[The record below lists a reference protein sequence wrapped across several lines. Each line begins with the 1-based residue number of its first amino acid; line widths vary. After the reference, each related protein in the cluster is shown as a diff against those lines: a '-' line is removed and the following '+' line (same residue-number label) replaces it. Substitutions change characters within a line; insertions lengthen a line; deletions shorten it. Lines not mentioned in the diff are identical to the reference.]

1 MTKNIIQVGENPRK
15 KNVENANSE
24 EVKGFQKTDE
34 NRDLTKHRFQKTDEN
49 RAIWNN
55 GHEFGTQYGIELTV
69 FELMKG
75 IRKKYPLF
83 AQHIQYRAEDTF
95 KAIPEI
101 VECIVSLCDEVNS
114 QNENPDAGMEE
125 RERQMACAKVGR
137 QMAEDMEDED
147 D

>member
-1 MTKNIIQVGENPRK
+1 MKNIINNDRETRREQKLENS
-15 KNVENANSE
+15 NSE
-24 EVKGFQKTDE
+24 EVKGFQRNSE
-34 NRDLTKHRFQKTDEN
+34 
-49 RAIWNN
+49 IWNN
-55 GHEFGTQYGIELTV
+55 GHHTGAQYGIELAV

-101 VECIVSLCDEVNS
+101 VECIVSVCDEVNS

-137 QMAEDMEDED
+137 QMSKDMEGKD

>member
-1 MTKNIIQVGENPRK
+1 MQDRENRRK
-15 KNVENANSE
+15 KNVENANSG
-24 EVKGFQKTDE
+24 EVKGFQRNSE
-34 NRDLTKHRFQKTDEN
+34 
-49 RAIWNN
+49 IWNN
-55 GHEFGTQYGIELTV
+55 GHHTGTQYGIELTV
-69 FELMKG
+69 LELMKG

-83 AQHIQYRAEDTF
+83 GQHIQFDADDTF

-101 VECIVSLCDEVNS
+101 VECIVSVCDEVNS

-137 QMAEDMEDED
+137 QMSKDMEGKD

>member
-1 MTKNIIQVGENPRK
+1 MQDRENRRK

-24 EVKGFQKTDE
+24 EVKGFQRNSE
-34 NRDLTKHRFQKTDEN
+34 
-49 RAIWNN
+49 IWNN
-55 GHEFGTQYGIELTV
+55 GHETGAQYGIELTV
-69 FELMKG
+69 LELMKG

-137 QMAEDMEDED
+137 QMSKDMEGKD

>member
-1 MTKNIIQVGENPRK
+1 MKNIINNDRETRREQKLENS
-15 KNVENANSE
+15 NSE
-24 EVKGFQKTDE
+24 EVKGFQRNSE
-34 NRDLTKHRFQKTDEN
+34 
-49 RAIWNN
+49 IWNN
-55 GHEFGTQYGIELTV
+55 GHHTGAQYGIELAV

-101 VECIVSLCDEVNS
+101 VECIVSVCDEVNS
-114 QNENPDAGMEE
+114 QNENPDVGMEE
-125 RERQMACAKVGR
+125 REREL
-137 QMAEDMEDED
+137 AEAIEENALVERVTSTLTTLEGLEGKD

>member
-1 MTKNIIQVGENPRK
+1 MKNIINNDRETRREQKLENS
-15 KNVENANSE
+15 NSE
-24 EVKGFQKTDE
+24 EVKGFQRNSE
-34 NRDLTKHRFQKTDEN
+34 
-49 RAIWNN
+49 IWNN
-55 GHEFGTQYGIELTV
+55 GHHTGAQYGIELAV

-125 RERQMACAKVGR
+125 REREL
-137 QMAEDMEDED
+137 AEAIEENALVERVTSTLTTLEGLEGKD

>member
-1 MTKNIIQVGENPRK
+1 MTKDIIKDGENPRK

-24 EVKGFQKTDE
+24 EVRGFQRNSE
-34 NRDLTKHRFQKTDEN
+34 
-49 RAIWNN
+49 IWNN
-55 GHEFGTQYGIELTV
+55 GHETGSQYGIELTV

-101 VECIVSLCDEVNS
+101 VECIVSVCDEVNS

-125 RERQMACAKVGR
+125 RERLCAKVGR
-137 QMAEDMEDED
+137 QMAEDMEVKG
-147 D
+147 

>member
-1 MTKNIIQVGENPRK
+1 MKYNIIKDGENPRK
-15 KNVENANSE
+15 QNVENANSG
-24 EVKGFQKTDE
+24 EVRGFQRNAE
-34 NRDLTKHRFQKTDEN
+34 V
-49 RAIWNN
+49 WNN
-55 GHEFGTQYGIELTV
+55 GHQAGAQYGIELTV

-101 VECIVSLCDEVNS
+101 VECIVSVFEEVNS

-125 RERQMACAKVGR
+125 REREL
-137 QMAEDMEDED
+137 AEAIEENALVERVTSTLTTLDGLEGKD